1 METTFNSHSFSEKK
15 WVLVGKENFHD
26 RLTSHWSASDIS
38 SSAFPSGFLTLNS
51 VLCSIFLP
59 SELKKKVVYNRYWA
73 IKYHLVHETINTMHW
88 TKYLYKSTIKVTLLL
103 FPAISSR
110 LFVSSAW
117 YCNLVTFDACLKGSV
132 KSFSIVV
139 KFLHTVVYVSWKSKL
154 VRDLKAWAR
163 QTSQTGI
170 SYFVSKWNVKMTM
183 PAEIRIA

>member
-15 WVLVGKENFHD
+15 RVLVGKENFHD

-38 SSAFPSGFLTLNS
+38 SSAFPSGLLTLNS

-59 SELKKKVVYNRYWA
+59 SELKKKVVYNRYLSNQMPFGPRDYQYKVLDKIS
-73 IKYHLVHETINTMHW
+73 IK
-88 TKYLYKSTIKVTLLL
+88 KSTIKVTLLL

-139 KFLHTVVYVSWKSKL
+139 KFLHTVVYVS
-154 VRDLKAWAR
+154 
-163 QTSQTGI
+163 
-170 SYFVSKWNVKMTM
+170 
-183 PAEIRIA
+183 